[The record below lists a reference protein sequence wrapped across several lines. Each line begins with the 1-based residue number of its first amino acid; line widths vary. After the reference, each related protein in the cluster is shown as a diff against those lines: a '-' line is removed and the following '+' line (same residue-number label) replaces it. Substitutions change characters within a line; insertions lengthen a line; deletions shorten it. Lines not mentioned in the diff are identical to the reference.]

1 MESMTVTKHS
11 GAAPAAAAAIRP
23 ESVADEPWDE
33 RGPWEKFS
41 WVFGVVWVVFMA
53 FPITGALESPVAVP
67 IRIVAVTLLVLYSI
81 VYIAAYIWMI
91 SADDWDLAA
100 RRSIAALSVMIV
112 LMVTAAV
119 LIGPEG
125 LGAGSFL
132 ISISMFSGHARRA
145 VALATGMLLAQYLAL
160 SVWLS
165 VLPHGFEEYGV
176 LFMPPA
182 IVFFSVALVR
192 LIISAQERHDV
203 VERQMVL
210 VAERERVARDVH
222 DVLGHSLTVVTVK
235 AELAERL
242 IDADPERAKKEVQ
255 QIRSLSREAL
265 AEVRATVS
273 GLRVA
278 RLSDELVEARS
289 ALSAAGIEADVAP
302 DADAVDPRH
311 RIIVAWVL
319 REAITNVVRH
329 SRATW
334 CAVTLSSD
342 RIVVEDDGV
351 GTPARVAEAGL
362 RGIRERVSAAGATLV
377 VGPADASPTGTRL
390 EVHW

>member
-1 MESMTVTKHS
+1 MDSMTVTKHS
-11 GAAPAAAAAIRP
+11 GAAPAPAAPIRP
-23 ESVADEPWDE
+23 EPFGDEPWDD
-33 RGPWEKFS
+33 RGPWERFS

-53 FPITGALESPVAVP
+53 FPITGALESPAAVP
-67 IRIVAVTLLVLYSI
+67 VRITAVALLVLYSI

-91 SADDWDLAA
+91 RADDWDIAA
-100 RRSIAALSVMIV
+100 RRSIAALIVMVV
-112 LMVTAAV
+112 LMVASAV

-132 ISISMFSGHARRA
+132 ISISMFSGHTRRA
-145 VALATGMLLAQYLAL
+145 VTLATGMLLAQYIAL

-165 VLPHGFEEYGV
+165 AIPNGFEEYGV

-192 LIISAQERHDV
+192 LIISAQERHDT

-242 IDADPERAKKEVQ
+242 IDVDPERAKSEVE

-278 RLSDELVEARS
+278 RLGDELVEACS
-289 ALSAAGIEADVAP
+289 ALSAAGIDADVAP
-302 DADAVDPRH
+302 DGDVVDPRH

-334 CAVTLSSD
+334 CSVTLSSD

-351 GTPARVAEAGL
+351 GTPAHVAEAGL